1 MADLLDLFLSWE
13 GKRALSEHVWQEE
26 QTLCLEGG
34 CYQEAFLIFTSLT
47 IYLEFLYSLVSPLD
61 IMIN

>member
-34 CYQEAFLIFTSLT
+34 LLS
-47 IYLEFLYSLVSPLD
+47 
-61 IMIN
+61 